1 MGRKRQF
8 TEQECL
14 DALHEAATELGHS
27 PTKKEYKSLGIS
39 PSVYTIRER
48 FGSWNR
54 AKEVA
59 ELEIHSTKTPF
70 PCYTQNNEGYM
81 FWATTV
87 DGTQLNV
94 FEHRLLAAAKYGLEA
109 IKGKHVH
116 HKDGHP
122 FHNTLENIEVLSRTE
137 HKARHKQMRR
147 ELANHSLSEYSE
159 TKE

>member
-1 MGRKRQF
+1 MKQF
-8 TEQECL
+8 TEQDCL
-14 DALHEAATELGHS
+14 DALREAATAVGHS
-27 PTKKEYKSLGIS
+27 PTQEEYDSLGIS
-39 PSVYTIRER
+39 PSIRTITYR
-48 FGSWNR
+48 FDSWQQ
-54 AKEVA
+54 AKEAAGLDTGASRSQV
-59 ELEIHSTKTPF
+59 

-81 FWATTV
+81 FWATTI

-116 HKDGHP
+116 HKNGHQ
-122 FHNTLENIEVLSRTE
+122 FHNTLENIEIVSRTE